1 VPTVVLLRLAAIFLV
16 IAVGWVAGR
25 SRVVGP
31 HAADTLGKAAFNVFT
46 PALLFRT
53 TAGVSVAALPWPMLA
68 VYFLPTLALLLATYT
83 VERIRGPASPV
94 GPSVRGLSVTFSNTV
109 QLGIPVVTALF
120 GTAGLTVHIA
130 IISLQALV
138 LLTTATVLAEN
149 DLGGG
154 RSLRAR
160 VAQTA
165 RRSVVH
171 PVVLPILLGLGYNAT
186 GLAIPPVID
195 DVLATL
201 GAAVVPL
208 SLVTIGLS
216 LHLYGVR
223 GSVRPAAVMSVG
235 KLVLHPALVFATAWL
250 FGLHGLPL
258 VVAVLCAALPTG
270 ANVLLFAGRYA
281 VEGAVAV
288 QAETTATTVLTT
300 TAFVVTATGW
310 LIVLSP
316 AMVT

>member
-1 VPTVVLLRLAAIFLV
+1 MSTDVLLRLAAIFVV

-25 SRVVGP
+25 SRVLGP
-31 HAADTLGKAAFNVFT
+31 NAADTLSKATFNVFA

-53 TAGVSVAALPWPMLA
+53 TAGVSVGTLPWPMLA
-68 VYFLPTLALLLATYT
+68 AYFLPTLALLLATYS
-83 VERIRGPASPV
+83 VERMRRPATPV

-120 GTAGLTVHIA
+120 GTAGLTVLIA
-130 IISLQALV
+130 IVSLQSLV
-138 LLTTATVLAEN
+138 LLTTATVLVEN
-149 DLGGG
+149 DLGSG
-154 RSLRAR
+154 RSLRTR
-160 VAQTA
+160 VVQTA

-186 GLAIPPVID
+186 GLAIPGLID
-195 DVLATL
+195 DVLGTL
-201 GAAVVPL
+201 GAAVIPL
-208 SLVTIGLS
+208 SLLTIGLS
-216 LHLYGVR
+216 LQLYGVR
-223 GSVRPAAVMSVG
+223 GSVRPAVVMSFG
-235 KLVLHPALVFATAWL
+235 KLVLHPTLVFAAAWL

-258 VVAVLCAALPTG
+258 VVAVFCAALPTG

-281 VEGAVAV
+281 FEGTGAI
-288 QAETTATTVLTT
+288 QAETTAATVLSTFG
-300 TAFVVTATGW
+300 FVVTATGW

>member
-1 VPTVVLLRLAAIFLV
+1 VSTVVLLRLAAIFVV
-16 IAVGWVAGR
+16 IGVGWVAGR
-25 SRVVGP
+25 SRVLGP
-31 HAADTLGKAAFNVFT
+31 NAADTLGRAAFNIFA

-53 TAGVSVAALPWPMLA
+53 TAGVSVATLPWSMLA
-68 VYFLPTLALLLATYT
+68 AYFVPTLVLLLGTYA
-83 VERIRGPASPV
+83 VERIRGPATPV
-94 GPSVRGLSVTFSNTV
+94 APSVRGLSVTFSNTV

-130 IISLQALV
+130 IVSLQALV
-138 LLTTATVLAEN
+138 LLTTATVLAEH
-149 DLGGG
+149 DLGSG
-154 RSLRAR
+154 RSLGAR
-160 VAQTA
+160 VVQTA
-165 RRSVVH
+165 RRSVIH

-186 GLAIPPVID
+186 GLAIPGILD

-201 GAAVVPL
+201 GAALIPV

-223 GSVRPAAVMSVG
+223 GSVRPAAVMSFG
-235 KLVLHPALVFATAWL
+235 KLVLHPALVLGSAWL

-270 ANVLLFAGRYA
+270 ANVLLFAGRY
-281 VEGAVAV
+281 GAM
-288 QAETTATTVLTT
+288 QAETTATTVLST
-300 TAFVVTATGW
+300 TAFVVTATAW

-316 AMVT
+316 AVVT

>member
-1 VPTVVLLRLAAIFLV
+1 MSTVVLLRLAAIFLV

-25 SRVVGP
+25 RRVLGP
-31 HAADTLGKAAFNVFT
+31 NAADTLSKAAFNVFA

-53 TAGVSVAALPWPMLA
+53 TAGVSVATLPWPMLA
-68 VYFLPTLALLLATYT
+68 AYFLPTLALLLATYAI
-83 VERIRGPASPV
+83 ERIRGPATPV
-94 GPSVRGLSVTFSNTV
+94 GPSVRALSVTFSNTV

-130 IISLQALV
+130 IVSLQSLV

-149 DLGGG
+149 DLGG
-154 RSLRAR
+154 RSLWAR
-160 VAQTA
+160 VVQTV
-165 RRSVVH
+165 RRSVIH

-186 GLAIPPVID
+186 GLPIPRVID

-201 GAAVVPL
+201 GAAVIPL

-216 LHLYGVR
+216 LQLYGVR
-223 GSVRPAAVMSVG
+223 GSVRPAAVMSFG
-235 KLVLHPALVFATAWL
+235 KLVLHPALVFAAAWL

-270 ANVLLFAGRYA
+270 ANVLLFAGRYG
-281 VEGAVAV
+281 VM
-288 QAETTATTVLTT
+288 QAETTATTVLSTF
-300 TAFVVTATGW
+300 AFVVTATGW